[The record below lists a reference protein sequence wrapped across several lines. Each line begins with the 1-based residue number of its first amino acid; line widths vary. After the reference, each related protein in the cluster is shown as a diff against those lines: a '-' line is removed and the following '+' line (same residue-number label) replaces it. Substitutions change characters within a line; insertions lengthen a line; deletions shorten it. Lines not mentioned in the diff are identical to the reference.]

1 MPALNIQARAA
12 GARWGLQCTMPN
24 LIWKKIGLVAHPTT
38 QSDAIES
45 LDVQLS
51 VPSPGLLTLR
61 YTLRAD
67 MSRIRVGPEVV
78 PGPAD
83 HLWKHTCFEAFI
95 QPGGSHG
102 YYEFNFSPTRQ
113 WAVYR
118 FDSYRQGMTPMVL
131 ANPPD
136 ISVRKAPDQLELETS
151 FPVPF
156 SAGIGAAQ
164 RPKLA
169 LTAAVEEDSGTLCY
183 WSVRHPQG
191 KPDFHHLDGFAFE
204 L

>member
-1 MPALNIQARAA
+1 
-12 GARWGLQCTMPN
+12 MPN
-24 LIWKKIGLVAHPTT
+24 LSPNQIPLVAHPAT
-38 QSDAIES
+38 QSDAIKS

-67 MSRIRVGPEVV
+67 MSRIRVGSEVL
-78 PGPAD
+78 PGASD
-83 HLWKHTCFEAFI
+83 DLWKHTCFEAFI
-95 QPGGSHG
+95 QPSGSRG
-102 YYEFNFSPTRQ
+102 YYEFNFSPTKQ

-118 FDSYRQGMTPMVL
+118 FDSYREGMTPMDM

-136 ISVRKAPDQLELETS
+136 ISNRKAFDYLELEAT
-151 FPVPF
+151 FPLPV

-169 LTAAVEEDSGTLCY
+169 LTAVVEEDNGRLCY
-183 WSVRHPQG
+183 WSARHPSG
-191 KPDFHHLDGFAFE
+191 KPDFHHPDGFAFE